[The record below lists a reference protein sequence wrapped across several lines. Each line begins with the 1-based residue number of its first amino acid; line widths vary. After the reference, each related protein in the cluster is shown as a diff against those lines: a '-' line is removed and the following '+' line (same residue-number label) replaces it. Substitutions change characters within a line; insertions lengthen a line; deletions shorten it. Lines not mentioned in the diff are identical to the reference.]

1 MISMKLRYLFALS
14 LLLHLVCSGQNAIDS
29 LLSDF
34 NFWKQ
39 IPEENIHLHLN
50 KSIYVKGEDIGYTAY
65 VIDQRTKKPS
75 LATTNLYVQL
85 LDDNLDVVN
94 EKLLLVKNGVT
105 THVFETNS
113 TTPAGDYSIKAF
125 TNWMRNFEKP
135 LFAQEPLRVLDPAV
149 NMSELYEVDERSFT
163 LSILPEGGHAVDGVF
178 VKMGAILKDQY
189 GNGIAASGKV
199 IKNREEI
206 SVFQLD
212 DNGIG
217 SFLFLPDA
225 RAEYKFLVE
234 LPEKQVVKNGL
245 EIDEIG
251 VSIDIAES
259 QSKLYINLRTNA
271 KTLDDRRGEE
281 LIVAI
286 NDHQNITAFQ
296 VSLKD
301 RENLLAIERDS
312 LSVGMNQISY
322 FTKNGTHLG
331 DRLYFKSDGLEI
343 SQKPKVTI
351 LRQLDSLNLNLEFKG
366 ISKASSSVSVL
377 PEQSKARPQNHI
389 ISKYYLS
396 PYLKEKIQNPNQYF
410 EKNDRST
417 DIALDNLL
425 LTQGWSIHDWKD
437 EFDDSKTFHHRWEN
451 GITYFGN
458 SRFKNHQNIF
468 LLPGSETPTRIIE
481 ISKNQREFII
491 PGLFPYEEE
500 KLKLSASDNQGKFN
514 KIKLYSRFLPNKIPF
529 IDSKKKLTKNFISAE
544 FDTSDLIIQNFSD
557 AETLTEIVVESDELT
572 PEQKLIWSRSK
583 GRVDFFDDYKRK
595 KYINIEQYL
604 RQNGFNVRFS
614 GPNEFL
620 KSNMSRSSGK
630 NESLSIG
637 TSDSGSKN
645 SSEALIIRAQ
655 SSRVGGPP
663 VIVVNGQPFF
673 SSDVLIGLDMSLI
686 DYIEID
692 NSGLSRWAS
701 GLNPFGSSQDTFGSK
716 PPPVIIIN
724 YDPLLSPYNKNEKSY
739 QEVEVPLTFS
749 KPLDF
754 YRPLYND
761 YNIKQFKK
769 LGVIDWQGKLQ
780 IENGKAEFTM
790 PYVGQDTMWFIIEGM
805 AEDGTLIHSVQQASI
820 SK

>member
-1 MISMKLRYLFALS
+1 MKTYHVLLFF
-14 LLLHLVCSGQNAIDS
+14 LLIPVFGSSQSKVDS
-29 LLSDF
+29 LINNF
-34 NFWKQ
+34 NERSQ

-85 LDDNLDVVN
+85 LNDNLDVVN
-94 EKLLLVKNGVT
+94 EKLLLVENGVT

-199 IKNREEI
+199 IKNGEEI

-212 DNGIG
+212 ANGIG

-245 EIDEIG
+245 KIDVRG
-251 VSIDIAES
+251 VSIDVAES

-331 DRLYFKSDGLEI
+331 DRLYFKSDGLEL

-425 LTQGWSIHDWKD
+425 LTQGWSMHDWKNTFNPLESLRYD
-437 EFDDSKTFHHRWEN
+437 WEDGLMVTANLNSKSKSDFL
-451 GITYFGN
+451 
-458 SRFKNHQNIF
+458 
-468 LLPGSETPTRIIE
+468 LLPGRFTGSKIISLEKEQKSFSFNGYLPTTGET
-481 ISKNQREFII
+481 
-491 PGLFPYEEE
+491 
-500 KLKLSASDNQGKFN
+500 LKLSAQNRRGKSKPA
-514 KIKLYSRFLPNKIPF
+514 KIYPNFKP
-529 IDSKKKLTKNFISAE
+529 SKFPTFKNNRKNLSFTMSNELESIQLE
-544 FDTSDLIIQNFSD
+544 LFDET
-557 AETLTEIVVESDELT
+557 ETLSTVIVEAEANEGRNQRISNSARGRIEFFNDED
-572 PEQKLIWSRSK
+572 RM
-583 GRVDFFDDYKRK
+583 

-604 RQNGFNVRFS
+604 RNNNFR
-614 GPNEFL
+614 
-620 KSNMSRSSGK
+620 
-630 NESLSIG
+630 I
-637 TSDSGSKN
+637 SDSNGELKIYYPSMRFTDSN
-645 SSEALIIRAQ
+645 NQPIETVFILNDLS
-655 SSRVGGPP
+655 P
-663 VIVVNGQPFF
+663 VKGDFMRGF
-673 SSDVLIGLDMSLI
+673 DMSI
-686 DYIEID
+686 VDYIELD
-692 NSGLSRWAS
+692 LSGTRSV
-701 GLNPFGSSQDTFGSK
+701 FGRSNVPIVKIFF
-716 PPPVIIIN
+716 
-724 YDPLLSPYNKNEKSY
+724 DPLLSPYNRGEKTFTAY
-739 QEVEVPLTFS
+739 DVPLTFEVP
-749 KPLDF
+749 KEF
-754 YRPLYND
+754 YTPTYFD
-761 YNIKQFKK
+761 YNSKFFKK
-769 LGVIDWQGKLQ
+769 LGVIDWQGELQ
-780 IENGKAEFTM
+780 IENRKAEFTM
-790 PYVGQDTMWFIIEGM
+790 PYLGQNTMWFIIEGM